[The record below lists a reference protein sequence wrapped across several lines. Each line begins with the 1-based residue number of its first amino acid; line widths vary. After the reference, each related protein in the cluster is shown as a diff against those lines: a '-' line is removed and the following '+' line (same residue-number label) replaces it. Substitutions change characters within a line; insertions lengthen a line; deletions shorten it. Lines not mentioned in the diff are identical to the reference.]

1 MKLSE
6 TQLAYLKMYTPE
18 TIGLQ
23 LPYSIAKTLE
33 IKGLVEWIPPQ
44 LGTQMWAIT
53 AKGKAAV
60 KECSFPSGI
69 GT

>member
-6 TQLAYLKMYTPE
+6 THLAYLKMYSPD

-60 KECSFPSGI
+60 KESTLPI
-69 GT
+69 G